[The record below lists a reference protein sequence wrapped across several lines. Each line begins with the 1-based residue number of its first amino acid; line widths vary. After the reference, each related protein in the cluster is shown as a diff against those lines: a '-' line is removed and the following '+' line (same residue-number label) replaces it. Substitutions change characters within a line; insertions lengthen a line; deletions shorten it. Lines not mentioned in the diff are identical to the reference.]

1 MTALEDKLL
10 QSETC
15 HREALQ
21 KIEELESALQN
32 AHGELKVVSLQ
43 LQGLQ
48 DSLQNAQL
56 SLEEK
61 QVAII
66 NLTAE
71 LR

>member
-1 MTALEDKLL
+1 VTVLEDKLL

-21 KIEELESALQN
+21 KIVELESALQN
-32 AHGELKVVSLQ
+32 ARGELKVVSLQ

-48 DSLQNAQL
+48 DALQNAQL

-61 QVAII
+61 QVAIM

>member
-1 MTALEDKLL
+1 MNELEDKLF

-21 KIEELESALQN
+21 KIAELESALQN
-32 AHGELKVVSLQ
+32 AHGELKISVTQ
-43 LQGLQ
+43 LQELQ
-48 DSLQNAQL
+48 DALQNAQS

-61 QVAII
+61 QVAIV
-66 NLTAE
+66 NLTTE